1 MANSAIAAGSVIQ
14 VSIQNYSGTYFTNGT
29 PYITVGTVAAGS
41 CSINVLN
48 LHTANALNGVL
59 KIAVAV
65 E

>member
-1 MANSAIAAGSVIQ
+1 VIQ